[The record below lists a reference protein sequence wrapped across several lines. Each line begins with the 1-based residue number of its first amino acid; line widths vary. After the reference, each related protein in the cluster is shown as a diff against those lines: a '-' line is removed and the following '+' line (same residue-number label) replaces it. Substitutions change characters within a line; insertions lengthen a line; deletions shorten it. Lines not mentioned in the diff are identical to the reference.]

1 MERIRIMRADDY
13 EVLTA
18 LWTSVPG
25 IGLNSLDDTEAGI
38 RKFLKRNPHTCFI
51 AEVDGIPAGTIMAG
65 NDGRR
70 GYIYHTAVKPE
81 YQGRGIGRRL
91 VERVMTALDEEGI
104 AKVALVVFSRN
115 AGGNAFWEK
124 MGFTTRSDIT
134 YRNRNIH
141 EFVRYDT

>member
-1 MERIRIMRADDY
+1 MRAEDY

-18 LWTSVPG
+18 LWASVPG

-38 RKFLKRNPHTCFI
+38 RKFLERNPHTCFI

-81 YQGRGIGRRL
+81 YQGQGIGRRL

-115 AGGNAFWEK
+115 KGGNAFWEK
-124 MGFTTRSDIT
+124 MGFTTRDDIT